1 MYKLRACSSGVN
13 LAGIMGTQGQIQ
25 KAWFGGD
32 GKAWGG
38 GTPPSGDGSGRSPS
52 FEKFEFSLKW
62 RVLVYSQQYFCP
74 CPRQKKDVDIS
85 T

>member
-52 FEKFEFSLKW
+52 FEKFEFSW